1 MLKWSCFNGVY
12 IYIYIYIGKV
22 VNTAEYCM
30 AEIEEE
36 NEKSTYPKEYIL
48 LLIFFYFNS

>member
-12 IYIYIYIGKV
+12 IIYISIGKV